1 MICEKCGKNNQT
13 GAEHCTFCGAK
24 MPVIPYGTGF
34 ADILRFSSQQS
45 GMAETAGQSQTGESQ
60 ELRKRLAE
68 SRKREQLLIKRLRT
82 MTILTVILLLL
93 AAFLT
98 ISLLKRHSA
107 EMTREET
114 PTPPAAEE
122 MLQASAD
129 GQDDKKL
136 TEDDVPVIVDDE
148 AGSEPPTLTDVSAD
162 DRAQTGENGV
172 PPQEGQTAESDT
184 KQDTVPEKTDDADA
198 DHQMAEGNK
207 DGQ

>member
-24 MPVIPYGTGF
+24 MLVIPYGTGF
-34 ADILRFSSQQS
+34 ADILRFSGQQS

-82 MTILTVILLLL
+82 MTILTVLLLLL

-107 EMTREET
+107 EKTQEET
-114 PTPPAAEE
+114 PMPPAAEE

-136 TEDDVPVIVDDE
+136 TEDNLPVIVDDE
-148 AGSEPPTLTDVSAD
+148 AGSEPPTLTDVSVD
-162 DRAQTGENGV
+162 DGTQTGENGV
-172 PPQEGQTAESDT
+172 PPQEGQAAESDT
-184 KQDTVPEKTDDADA
+184 KQDTAPEKTDDADA